1 MDMRVPMPLEGEKSA
16 IFLGEER
23 VSGFSFIK
31 WILIAVSVFFCF
43 ATPPFQSPDEPYH
56 FFKAYQISTGHMVSI
71 PGAGGLGYPLPVS
84 ITELS
89 EKTFPLPPESNRFN
103 YKISDVMDSLQQDGQ
118 YDRLTFAK
126 FTNAAPYS
134 PTMYIPQAVGI
145 FFGRQLD
152 LPPIALLYLGR
163 IANALTG
170 ILLIIAAINCLPGGK
185 AIMVAVAAMP
195 MTLFQMG
202 SLSPDA
208 TIIGLGFMAVALSMR
223 AVLKYSM
230 GTWELF
236 SLPAVVIS
244 LALAKGVYLPL
255 AFAGLAIKRDCF
267 SKRNI
272 VLVGSVIAGCILF
285 FAWTIY
291 GGHSGEIETTVISRK
306 TMLREVVAKP
316 GAQLALILDAPLQ
329 FLYVLLSSFAE
340 RLPVYIVG
348 IIGRFGW
355 NTILLPIPVYLLAI
369 AVILLAAIDSSASLP
384 RYTHGRRLW
393 WLLIVI
399 GLTALI
405 ETALYL
411 SATPLGADYI
421 QGTQGRYFTP
431 FLPLLGFAVLP
442 CFPWIKARF
451 PYLRTLLPC
460 LISILVVSSLVVA
473 INSFWSIGMR

>member
-16 IFLGEER
+16 IFVEEAR
-23 VSGFSFIK
+23 ISGFSFIK
-31 WILIAVSVFFCF
+31 WLLVAVSFLFCF

-56 FFKAYQISTGHMVSI
+56 FFKAYQISIGHMVSI
-71 PGAGGLGYPLPVS
+71 PGPGGLGYPLPVS
-84 ITELS
+84 IAELS
-89 EKTFPLPPESNRFN
+89 EKKFPLPSESDRFN
-103 YKISDVMDSLQQDGQ
+103 YKISDVIASLQQ
-118 YDRLTFAK
+118 YDQHEERAFVK

-134 PTMYIPQAVGI
+134 PTMYIPQAAGI
-145 FFGRQLD
+145 FIGRQFD

-163 IANALTG
+163 IANALAG
-170 ILLIIAAINCLPGGK
+170 ILLIVAAINCLPAGK
-185 AIMVAVAAMP
+185 AIMLAVAAMP

-208 TIIGLGFMAVALSMR
+208 TIIGLGFMTIALSMR
-223 AVLKYSM
+223 AVLNYSM
-230 GTWELF
+230 RAWEMF
-236 SLPAVVIS
+236 SLPAVIIS

-255 AFAGLAIKRDCF
+255 AIAGLAIKRDRF

-272 VLVGSVIAGCILF
+272 VLVSSIIAGCVLF

-316 GAQLALILDAPLQ
+316 GAQLALIVAAPFQ

-355 NTILLPIPVYLLAI
+355 NTILLPIPVYLLAV
-369 AVILLAAIDSSASLP
+369 AVILLAAIDSSASMP
-384 RYTHGRRLW
+384 RYARGRRLW

-431 FLPLLGFAVLP
+431 FLPLLGFAILP
-442 CFPWIKARF
+442 CSPWLKARF
-451 PYLRTLLPC
+451 PYVKTLFPLSV
-460 LISILVVSSLVVA
+460 SILVVSGLLVA
-473 INSFWSIGMR
+473 MNSFWSGGIK